1 MELVNLAHK
10 MGVNG
15 KNGKPITLNT
25 MLGILR
31 RSVYVGYNTSKKL
44 LDGKPTKI
52 KNFNGLI
59 DNKSQRILSGGHCP
73 FVPSNSELYSL
84 RKLLICEDCGT
95 LIRSSAPRSGSG
107 KASLHYH
114 CTTKGHGS
122 IPIEEMH

>member
-15 KNGKPITLNT
+15 KNGKPITLNI

-59 DNKSQRILSGGHCP
+59 DNKNQRILSGGHCP
-73 FVPSNSELYSL
+73 F
-84 RKLLICEDCGT
+84 
-95 LIRSSAPRSGSG
+95 
-107 KASLHYH
+107 
-114 CTTKGHGS
+114 CT
-122 IPIEEMH
+122 EQ